1 MANEFIIR
9 KGFKSLQDSELT
21 GSLNLS
27 GNIVAG
33 GTVEASFASSTST
46 AISGAFDSVSSSLS
60 SRVADQESFSSSLD
74 NTFATDS
81 DLNLVS
87 SSVDSINAATSSYAL
102 ANQISGSTTSLSSSL
117 ASELLKNTTDTLTG
131 DLTVTGTLTAQDLH
145 VQEVTSSIVFSSGS
159 NKFGTLSTD
168 TQKFTGSLQVSGS
181 GTFAG
186 NVRISK
192 DDATLEINNS
202 STGLTNADLYISVE
216 DTGQA
221 DVRQYG
227 TYPLA
232 FWTNNVERMR
242 IDSSGFVTIKN
253 NPDTT
258 NASLTLSNTDGTINV
273 GQSIGYLNFYS
284 NDNSTSSTGGI
295 GGISVKAEEAF
306 NTTFTPTYMS
316 FYTHARTTNDGTFL
330 GNVTERMRIRSS
342 GTIGIGSDG
351 FDSQMLT
358 IAAGALDG
366 AIYATSTDANCF
378 ASFRDNS
385 STANIEYGAIG
396 DNHVFRKDATEQMRI
411 DASGNV
417 NIKLG
422 NLSIGQSS
430 EQNISNITGETWIG
444 SNGLRYNS
452 GSDTFAR
459 TSASSQAAMM
469 VLTTTADVEFYTQ
482 PSTSTTGTYALT
494 PKLVI
499 KGLGNVGIGTASPDG
514 KVHIFNGSNG
524 ATTVGTASD
533 ELILEDDTDCG
544 LTIRSGATNT
554 GVVSF
559 ASPTDH
565 NVGQLYYNHNDD
577 SMVIKTNDSIAVTV
591 NSSQYVGIGTT
602 SPNSP
607 LTVHGQQRWYT
618 TNNDGNELRGFFNPG
633 GSGDSAELSL
643 YQANGTSVGVELRA
657 TGNSFLNGGN
667 VGIGTTSPA
676 VKLHVVDTTTLVG
689 AFASNSSTR
698 TELAIDNTST
708 NNVRLGLKATPS
720 GAIIDSTNHYGSNIQ
735 PLIFQVNASDKMRIT
750 SGGDIEVQGGDIFLN
765 SGTNYNDKGV
775 VYLSNE
781 RTAIIS
787 DIVNLTANGDT
798 SLDFQTRKGG
808 TRASAMFIDEFRN
821 VGIGTTSPNATLEI
835 GTPSGVA
842 GSAGSVNRLFISPFS
857 NTGGPYKF
865 IARTVSGASD
875 FLDMYYGPNHI
886 ISYGLDGKVGIGTTS
901 PTTTLTV
908 QGTTSNGINV
918 MGVGTTA
925 TRCFLGLDSS
935 NKGYVYVAG
944 SSGENPAKI
953 TSYGDS
959 YISTNLGIGT
969 ASPSGKL
976 NVVAS
981 GNHLHLRAG
990 TATAGKYW
998 NFDITSNNELFI
1010 INNGGTGIQVNDSG
1024 QTKINGK
1031 TIVGTN
1037 TSYTSNTAGSFQMTS
1052 PSTINGGAV
1061 TTHSGGSYRYYS
1073 RVVQASTTANPAGY
1087 LHVKTN
1093 IPYAGSNVMYLAKFY
1108 GYAYGQS
1115 AIIDLQQCGYT
1126 YTSGPTATNQVN
1138 NGTNSG
1144 MSVGTYSSSTG
1155 SYLTFRVDFS
1165 GSTYY
1170 LGCWMDISMQNPT
1183 GGSHNFNIIDVT
1195 FNTASNHF

>member
-159 NKFGTLSTD
+159 NKFGALSTD

-232 FWTNNVERMR
+232 FWTNNV
-242 IDSSGFVTIKN
+242 
-253 NPDTT
+253 
-258 NASLTLSNTDGTINV
+258 
-273 GQSIGYLNFYS
+273 
-284 NDNSTSSTGGI
+284 
-295 GGISVKAEEAF
+295 
-306 NTTFTPTYMS
+306 
-316 FYTHARTTNDGTFL
+316 
-330 GNVTERMRIRSS
+330 ERMRIRSS

-422 NLSIGQSS
+422 NLSIGESS

-591 NSSQYVGIGTT
+591 NSAQYVGIGTT